1 MPPDFMPLDPDFAV
15 RVRESFVRQGLLRT
29 LAAELTLVAPGEV
42 HVEIPFS
49 PTLTQQHGF
58 LHAGA
63 TATIADTANGYA
75 AQTLAPPGSEVLAVE
90 FKINLMAPAVGERF
104 VARGRVLRPGRR
116 LSVCLAEVFAR
127 ADGREQ
133 AIATMLSTITIR
145 TPNSR
150 GERGGS

>member
-1 MPPDFMPLDPDFAV
+1 MTPDLTPLDPDFEA
-15 RVRESFVRQGLLRT
+15 RVRESFARQGLLRT
-29 LAAELTLVAPGEV
+29 LGAELTRVAPGEV

-49 PTLTQQHGF
+49 PALTQQHGF

-104 VARGRVLRPGRR
+104 VACGRVLRAGRR
-116 LSVCLAEVFAR
+116 LSVCLAEVFAW
-127 ADGREQ
+127 ADGRRHP
-133 AIATMLSTITIR
+133 IATMLSTITIR
-145 TPNSR
+145 TRRESS
-150 GERGGS
+150 EV